1 VYRFVGDMFDPNTP
15 ISVET
20 HLQKLKELDDITV
33 KTVSSSVLNPF
44 LASCVSHAF
53 LPCCEVKPKPSP
65 ADLAGAE
72 KPREQPVSASV
83 RACGKIISTV

>member
-33 KTVSSSVLNPF
+33 KTVSSSALGDSTRLPF
-44 LASCVSHAF
+44 LLSS
-53 LPCCEVKPKPSP
+53 
-65 ADLAGAE
+65 
-72 KPREQPVSASV
+72 
-83 RACGKIISTV
+83 